1 MKKLLLKA
9 LDIEAH
15 ELAPVLLLLGNSF
28 FLGLFLVTFDVVTST
43 LFLDTYG
50 ETYLSEAIVL
60 SGVAGIISTYLYVQL
75 QRRMPFA
82 TFAILNLLVVTIFVA
97 ALTFGLEL
105 TSEKRL
111 IFLGF
116 IVLGPMNAVLILG
129 FYGIVSRSFNLKD
142 EKRITFTVDQGQMIA
157 TTIAFFAIP
166 VIQNYIHDTRHLMF
180 ISTASIIGALVLIIW
195 FSVQYGSYSRDL
207 AKTKPKIEVVK
218 MSFMLKNR
226 YIFFLGLL
234 LFFSVMATRFV
245 EYSFFSLSVQK
256 YPDAKDLA
264 NFLAYYGATL
274 TLFSFI
280 VQTFIGDRII
290 NMYGVKVSL
299 LILPILLLIFTALSS
314 AIGSLFGYTIDATSF
329 ILFFLMISMS
339 KLFLS
344 TTKDTFEDPII
355 KNFFLPFDAKIRYD
369 IQSKIEGVFKEFSGL
384 IAGVAITLL
393 GYLHFFELI
402 HYSYFLVLVF
412 AGYAFAC
419 IRLYAEYRNTLT
431 DTLVKQ
437 QGTEEIRDYEITEV
451 LKREARSLEPDKKI
465 FTLKLMEKIEPLLLQ
480 NSIGEVMKDNSEVI
494 REYAIKRIDELK
506 IIGNKD
512 KIRLSAETESSPVI
526 RKLALDALYNLNE
539 AETMIVSSQR
549 VMKNLK
555 SRVPEEREY
564 GAMVLSKN
572 YKPEYLLPLIS
583 LMRDSNPKVRLAAII
598 SAGKIKTHEL
608 WPVLLENLSSPTF
621 GNAAASAFCAIGSEA
636 LPSLETAFHRT
647 GQNLQAMIR
656 IVQIF
661 GRIGGEESIELLWNK
676 LDFPDKKIVSQ
687 ALLCLS
693 TCGYK
698 PEGEREI
705 RIKNFLEREIGN
717 AAWNI
722 AALSELDRE
731 VKNTKYLVQALEEE
745 IEHNNDIIYMLLSLI
760 YDPQSIRLVK
770 ENLESGTVE
779 GTVYALELMDVFL
792 GDDIQPLFFPLV
804 EDITQEERNERLQQ
818 YFPRE
823 TLSSMEVLLHII
835 NRDYNS
841 INRWTKACAL
851 YVFPYMPGAKVKDD
865 LVANLFN
872 PDPLMRET
880 AAWAINEISPKAYD
894 IFTNRL
900 DEKVKKLLDANIFSY
915 NMNSELSKN
924 LMVEEILF
932 LKEIAHFSK
941 IPGLILSYIAESTD
955 ELIFKKGNVIL
966 AKGENG
972 SSPFFLIR
980 HGKVKVVAE
989 EGNEIESK
997 TKYGMIGEMLVLDS
1011 DVNNYVFSAE
1021 EDTFCYRLD
1030 KDKFYELMSNNYE
1043 MAREY
1048 LNKLTEFV
1056 EFVKITNETANT
1068 EKDLTKK

>member
-1 MKKLLLKA
+1 MKKLLLKI
-9 LDIEAH
+9 LDIEDH
-15 ELAPVLLLLGNSF
+15 EMAPVLLLLGNSF

-50 ETYLSEAIVL
+50 EAYLSRAIIL
-60 SGVAGIISTYLYVQL
+60 SGVAGIVSTYLYVQI

-82 TFAILNLLVVTIFVA
+82 TFAILNLLVVSIFVA
-97 ALTFGLEL
+97 GLTFGLEL
-105 TSEKRL
+105 TSEKKL

-116 IVLGPMNAVLILG
+116 IVLGPLNAVLILG

-166 VIQNYIHDTRHLMF
+166 IIQEFIHDTRHLMF
-180 ISTASIIGALVLIIW
+180 ISTASIIIALLLIIW
-195 FSVQYGSYSRDL
+195 FSVRYGSYSRDL

-218 MSFMLKNR
+218 MSYMLKNR

-234 LFFSVMATRFV
+234 LFFSVVATRFV

-274 TLFSFI
+274 TLFSFA

-290 NMYGVKVSL
+290 NMYGMKVSL
-299 LILPILLLIFTALSS
+299 LILPVLLLIFTALSS

-355 KNFFLPFDAKIRYD
+355 KNFFLPFDAKLRYD

-393 GYLHFFELI
+393 GSLHFFELI

-412 AGYAFAC
+412 VGYAYAC
-419 IRLYAEYRNTLT
+419 IRLYSEYRHTLT

-437 QGTEEIRDYEITEV
+437 QGSEEVRDYEITEV
-451 LKREARSLEPDKKI
+451 LKREAQSNIPDKKI
-465 FTLKLMEKIEPLLLQ
+465 FTLKLMEKIEPLLLE
-480 NSIGEVMKDNSEVI
+480 NSIGNVISEESPAL
-494 REYAIKRIDELK
+494 REYAIKRIDDLK
-506 IIGNKD
+506 IIGAKD
-512 KIRLSAETESSPVI
+512 KVKLTAEKESSPLV
-526 RKLALDALYNLNE
+526 RQLALTALYNLNE
-539 AETMIVSSQR
+539 AETMVVSSQR
-549 VMKNLK
+549 VLKNLK
-555 SRVPEEREY
+555 SRNPDEREY
-564 GAMVLSKN
+564 AAKVLSKN
-572 YKPEYLLPLIS
+572 FKPEYLAPLIS
-583 LMRDSNPKVRLAAII
+583 LMRDPHPKVRIAAII
-598 SAGKIKTHEL
+598 TAGKVKSHEL
-608 WPVLLENLSSPTF
+608 WPVLLENLSSPSF
-621 GNAAASAFCAIGSEA
+621 GNAAASSFCAIGPTA

-647 GQNLQAMIR
+647 GQNLQTMIR

-661 GRIGGEESIELLWNK
+661 GRIGGDEAIELLWDK
-676 LDFPDKKIVSQ
+676 VDFPDKKIVSQ

-693 TCGYK
+693 TCGYR
-698 PEGEREI
+698 PQGEREVW
-705 RIKNFLEREIGN
+705 IKNFLQKEIGN

-722 AALSELDRE
+722 AALSEIDRE
-731 VKNTKYLVQALEEE
+731 CKNSKYLVEALEEE
-745 IEHNNDIIYMLLSLI
+745 IEHNNSIIYMLLSLI
-760 YDPQSIRLVK
+760 YDAQSIRLVK

-792 GDDIQPLFFPLV
+792 GEDIQPMLFPLV
-804 EDITQEERNERLQQ
+804 EDIPQEERNERLQQ

-823 TLSSMEVLLHII
+823 TLSSLDVLIHII

-841 INRWTKACAL
+841 INRWTKACAM
-851 YVFPYMPGAKVKDD
+851 YTYPFMTGAKVKDD

-880 AAWAINEISPKAYD
+880 AAWAINTLDPKAYQM
-894 IFTNRL
+894 FTGRL
-900 DEKVKKLLDANIFSY
+900 DEKIKKVLDANIFSY
-915 NMNSELSKN
+915 NMNTELDKN

-980 HGKVKVVAE
+980 HGKVKVQTE
-989 EGNEIESK
+989 EGLEMESK
-997 TKYGMIGEMLVLDS
+997 IKYGMIGETLVLDT
-1011 DVNNYVFSAE
+1011 DINEYVFTAE

-1056 EFVKITNETANT
+1056 EFVKENNDALSTPKNLV
-1068 EKDLTKK
+1068 K